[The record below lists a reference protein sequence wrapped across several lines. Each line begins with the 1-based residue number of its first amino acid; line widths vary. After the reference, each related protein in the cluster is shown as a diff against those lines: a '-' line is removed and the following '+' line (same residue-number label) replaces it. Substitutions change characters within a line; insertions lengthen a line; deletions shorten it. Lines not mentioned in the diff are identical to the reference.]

1 MVKSEVIDG
10 LAGDLHVTAEQIVD
24 VNIGTYGGD
33 DYVLSTG
40 KEVSAKLISNNKL
53 RIFDGVM
60 VYGGIRDAVSVNEYH
75 DVTIENGSQGMNR
88 NDIVV
93 RHYVKDE
100 VTEYVSAEFIVIKG
114 TPVDGTAVDPDITVT
129 DLRAGALTHDMKLY
143 RVKLEGL
150 NVVAVE
156 PMFKVLYNMADIK
169 KELESLNG
177 KIEKPTL
184 YSSAEK
190 QIGVTDSGEPVYR
203 KTIRSAMTYFSKPS
217 SGYTDC
223 TISVGAYLKKILRAD
238 AHIVKN
244 DNTEMYALPYSAT
257 GGSWGTWLRS
267 ISSSGSQQSV
277 LHFNNNVT
285 WGSAYTLVA
294 TIDYTK

>member
-33 DYVLSTG
+33 DYVISTG
-40 KEVSAKLISNNKL
+40 QELAAELISNNKL

-60 VYGGIRDAVSVNEYH
+60 VYGGIRDVVSVNEYH

-114 TPVDGTAVDPDITVT
+114 TPVDGTAVDPEVDVT
-129 DLRAGALTHDMKLY
+129 DIRAGALTHDMKLY

-156 PMFKVLYNMADIK
+156 PLFDVLMPMSKQQAMIAELNRKLAYIKTDISSNLKVYREERRITVQGLV
-169 KELESLNG
+169 LLNG
-177 KIEKPTL
+177 SSTTFDLPYTAIDATRFPAIGLSNNLTL
-184 YSSAEK
+184 
-190 QIGVTDSGEPVYR
+190 
-203 KTIRSAMTYFSKPS
+203 
-217 SGYTDC
+217 SGYGFGTVQGTTC
-223 TISVGAYLKKILRAD
+223 AVAITNAV
-238 AHIVKN
+238 
-244 DNTEMYALPYSAT
+244 TYAAVNFTY
-257 GGSWGTWLRS
+257 
-267 ISSSGSQQSV
+267 
-277 LHFNNNVT
+277 
-285 WGSAYTLVA
+285 YTNL
-294 TIDYTK
+294 

>member
-33 DYVLSTG
+33 DYVISTG
-40 KEVSAKLISNNKL
+40 QELAAELISNNKL

-60 VYGGIRDAVSVNEYH
+60 VYGGIRDVVSVNEYH

-114 TPVDGTAVDPDITVT
+114 TPVDGTAVDPEVDVT
-129 DLRAGALTHDMKLY
+129 DIRAGALTHDMKLY

-156 PMFKVLYNMADIK
+156 PLFDVLMPMSKQQAMIA
-169 KELESLNG
+169 ELN
-177 KIEKPTL
+177 
-184 YSSAEK
+184 
-190 QIGVTDSGEPVYR
+190 R
-203 KTIRSAMTYFSKPS
+203 KTTAEYDTLWTNAVIMRQGNRRIINFYNAVIASKVTLPEKDRPYHDK
-217 SGYTDC
+217 GAC
-223 TISVGAYLKKILRAD
+223 ASVY
-238 AHIVKN
+238 N
-244 DNTEMYALPYSAT
+244 
-257 GGSWGTWLRS
+257 GGSVAVLIVRKNGEIAVSNQYGT
-267 ISSSGSQQSV
+267 IASGGIYGQIEYDV
-277 LHFNNNVT
+277 
-285 WGSAYTLVA
+285 
-294 TIDYTK
+294 